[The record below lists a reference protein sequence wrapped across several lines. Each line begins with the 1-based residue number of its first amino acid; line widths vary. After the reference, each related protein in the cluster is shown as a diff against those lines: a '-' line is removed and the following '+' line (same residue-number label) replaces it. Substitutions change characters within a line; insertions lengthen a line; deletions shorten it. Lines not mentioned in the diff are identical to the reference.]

1 MALKTANL
9 SALRKALLDA
19 RDLGKHRSMAE
30 LQAELRL
37 SRRTIVR
44 YLNDLRAQG
53 DQVKMVRGKGWTM
66 VKPRRDGTLESQIP
80 EQLLVVLRKLGWALR
95 GTPWHAEMEALFGAE
110 LKRVKTV
117 AKHGMHGGAMAEAV
131 RLNKV
136 LFIADF
142 APGVRSEGAA
152 EEWNDGDDDALDAD
166 SSSALRRSLDESIL
180 RQSAWN
186 DVAAAVWRDALL
198 AARESKPLVVEYLNA
213 SKGKLDEQQLVLP
226 LGIVLRPG
234 GAYLLVHKIGTLHDP
249 DVESGTAV
257 QWSESL
263 RKRPVLRS
271 FAMQRILSVRVLDGS
286 FRVPEA
292 LTPRELVKA
301 SVGGFVEQG
310 PTEDVELEYDATNL
324 TLAVGELWHPEQQVT
339 LTGRGTGMTVRV
351 RFRTSS
357 KIEVMR
363 RVQALGGKV
372 RLIRPLAWR
381 EEIVRSA
388 RMLAKGHERS
398 TRLHRARGG
407 GS

>member
-1 MALKTANL
+1 MALKTAKL

-30 LQAELRL
+30 LQVELGL
-37 SRRTIVR
+37 SRRTLVR

-53 DQVKMVRGKGWTM
+53 DQVKSVRGKGWTM

-95 GTPWHAEMEALFGAE
+95 GTPWHEEMEALFGAE

-152 EEWNDGDDDALDAD
+152 DEWIERDDDDDGLEAGST
-166 SSSALRRSLDESIL
+166 SSLRRSLDEFSV

-186 DVAAAVWRDALL
+186 AVAAAVWRDALM
-198 AARESKPLVVEYLNA
+198 AARESKPMVVEYLNA
-213 SKGKLDEQQLVLP
+213 SKRQLDLQQVVLP

-234 GAYLLVHKIGTLHDP
+234 GAYLLVHKVGNLGDAE
-249 DVESGTAV
+249 VESGSVAA
-257 QWSESL
+257 WSESL

-271 FAMQRILSVRVLDGS
+271 LAMQRIMSVKVLDGS
-286 FRVPEA
+286 FRVPDG
-292 LTPRELVKA
+292 LSLRDLVKV
-301 SVGGFVEQG
+301 SVGGFVQQG
-310 PTEDVELEYDATNL
+310 PTEAVELEYDAVDL
-324 TLAVGELWHPEQQVT
+324 TLAIGELWHPEQEVSVHGQ
-339 LTGRGTGMTVRV
+339 GTGMTVRV
-351 RFRTSS
+351 RFRTNSR
-357 KIEVMR
+357 IEVQR

-372 RLIRPLAWR
+372 RLIKPVAWR
-381 EEIVRSA
+381 KEIARAA
-388 RMLAKGHERS
+388 RMLAEGHER
-398 TRLHRARGG
+398 
-407 GS
+407 

>member
-1 MALKTANL
+1 MALKTDKL

-30 LQAELRL
+30 LQVELGL
-37 SRRTIVR
+37 SRRTLVR

-53 DQVKMVRGKGWTM
+53 DQVKSVRGKGWTM

-95 GTPWHAEMEALFGAE
+95 GTPWHEEMEALFGAE

-152 EEWNDGDDDALDAD
+152 EEWIDRDDDDEGLGAD
-166 SSSALRRSLDESIL
+166 SMGSLRRSLDEFRV

-186 DVAAAVWRDALL
+186 AVAAAVWRDALM
-198 AARESKPLVVEYLNA
+198 AARESRPMVVEYLNA
-213 SKGKLDEQQLVLP
+213 SKRQLDLQQVVLP

-234 GAYLLVHKIGTLHDP
+234 GAYLLVHKVGNFGDAE
-249 DVESGTAV
+249 VESGSVAA
-257 QWSESL
+257 WSESL

-271 FAMQRILSVRVLDGS
+271 LAMQRIMSVKVLDGS
-286 FRVPEA
+286 FRVSDG
-292 LTPRELVKA
+292 LSLRDLVKV
-301 SVGGFVEQG
+301 SVGGFVQQG
-310 PTEDVELEYDATNL
+310 PTEAVELEYDAVDL
-324 TLAVGELWHPEQQVT
+324 TLAIGELWHPEQEVSVHGQ
-339 LTGRGTGMTVRV
+339 GAGMTVRV
-351 RFRTSS
+351 RFRTNSR
-357 KIEVMR
+357 IEVQR

-372 RLIRPLAWR
+372 RLNKPVAWR
-381 EEIVRSA
+381 KEIARAA
-388 RMLAKGHERS
+388 RMLAEGHER
-398 TRLHRARGG
+398 
-407 GS
+407 

>member
-1 MALKTANL
+1 MALKTTKL

-30 LQAELRL
+30 LQAELGL
-37 SRRTIVR
+37 SRRTVVR

-95 GTPWHAEMEALFGAE
+95 GTPWHEEMESLFGAE

-117 AKHGMHGGAMAEAV
+117 ARHGMHGGAMAEAV

-142 APGVRSEGAA
+142 APGVRSEGTT
-152 EEWNDGDDDALDAD
+152 EEWTDHDEEGDAFDAG
-166 SSSALRRSLDESIL
+166 SSSALQRSLDEFIV

-186 DVAAAVWRDALL
+186 GVAATVWRDALL
-198 AARESKPLVVEYLNA
+198 AARESKPLVVEYMNA
-213 SKGKLDEQQLVLP
+213 SKRKLDQQQVVLP

-234 GAYLLVHKIGTLHDP
+234 GAYLLVHKVGNRHDA
-249 DVESGTAV
+249 DVESGTAT

-271 FAMQRILSVRVLDGS
+271 LAMQRITSATVLDGM
-286 FRVPEA
+286 FRVPDA
-292 LTPRELVKA
+292 LSLRELVKD
-301 SVGGFVEQG
+301 SVGGFVQQG
-310 PTEDVELEYDATNL
+310 ASEAVELEYQAIDL

-339 LTGRGTGMTVRV
+339 VRGQGAGMTVRV

-357 KIEVMR
+357 RIEVQR

-372 RLIRPLAWR
+372 RLLKPVAWR
-381 EEIVRSA
+381 KEIARSA
-388 RMLAKGHERS
+388 RLLAEGHER
-398 TRLHRARGG
+398 
-407 GS
+407 

>member
-1 MALKTANL
+1 MALKTEKL

-30 LQAELRL
+30 LQVELGL
-37 SRRTIVR
+37 SRRTLVR

-53 DQVKMVRGKGWTM
+53 DQVKSVRGKGWTM

-95 GTPWHAEMEALFGAE
+95 GTPWHEEMEALFGAE

-152 EEWNDGDDDALDAD
+152 DEWIERDDDDDGLEAGST
-166 SSSALRRSLDESIL
+166 SSLRRSLDEFSV

-186 DVAAAVWRDALL
+186 AVAAAVWRDALM
-198 AARESKPLVVEYLNA
+198 AARESKPMVVEYLNA
-213 SKGKLDEQQLVLP
+213 SKRQLDLQQVVLP

-234 GAYLLVHKIGTLHDP
+234 GAYLLVHKVGNLGDAE
-249 DVESGTAV
+249 VESGSVAA
-257 QWSESL
+257 WSESL

-271 FAMQRILSVRVLDGS
+271 LAMQRIMSVKVLDGS
-286 FRVPEA
+286 FRVPDG
-292 LTPRELVKA
+292 LSLRDLVKV
-301 SVGGFVEQG
+301 SVGGFVQQG
-310 PTEDVELEYDATNL
+310 PTEAVELEYDAVDL
-324 TLAVGELWHPEQQVT
+324 TLAIGELWHPEQEVSVHGQ
-339 LTGRGTGMTVRV
+339 GTGMTVRV
-351 RFRTSS
+351 RFRTNSR
-357 KIEVMR
+357 IEVQR

-372 RLIRPLAWR
+372 RLNKPAAWR
-381 EEIVRSA
+381 KEIARAA
-388 RMLAKGHERS
+388 RMLAEGHER
-398 TRLHRARGG
+398 
-407 GS
+407 

>member
-30 LQAELRL
+30 LQAELGL

-66 VKPRRDGTLESQIP
+66 IKPRRDGSLESQIP

-95 GTPWHAEMEALFGAE
+95 GTPWHEEMEALFGAE

-152 EEWNDGDDDALDAD
+152 EEWTDEDDDDDGLEAGST
-166 SSSALRRSLDESIL
+166 SSLRRSLDEFSV

-186 DVAAAVWRDALL
+186 AVAAAVWRDALM
-198 AARESKPLVVEYLNA
+198 AARESKPMVVEYLNA
-213 SKGKLDEQQLVLP
+213 SKRQLDLQQVVLP

-234 GAYLLVHKIGTLHDP
+234 GAYLLVHKVGNLGDAE
-249 DVESGTAV
+249 VESGSVAA
-257 QWSESL
+257 WSESL

-271 FAMQRILSVRVLDGS
+271 LAMQRIMSVKVLDGS
-286 FRVPEA
+286 FRVPDG
-292 LTPRELVKA
+292 LSLRDLVKV
-301 SVGGFVEQG
+301 SVGGFVQQG
-310 PTEDVELEYDATNL
+310 PTEAVELEYDAVDL
-324 TLAVGELWHPEQQVT
+324 TLAIGELWHPEQEVSVHGQ
-339 LTGRGTGMTVRV
+339 GTGMTVRV
-351 RFRTSS
+351 RFRTNSR
-357 KIEVMR
+357 IEVQR

-372 RLIRPLAWR
+372 RLNKPAAWR
-381 EEIVRSA
+381 KEIARAA
-388 RMLAKGHERS
+388 RMLAEGHER
-398 TRLHRARGG
+398 
-407 GS
+407 

>member
-1 MALKTANL
+1 MALKTDKL

-19 RDLGKHRSMAE
+19 RDLGKHRSIAE
-30 LQAELRL
+30 LQVELGL
-37 SRRTIVR
+37 SRRTLVR

-53 DQVKMVRGKGWTM
+53 DQVKSVRGKGWTM

-95 GTPWHAEMEALFGAE
+95 GTPWHEEMEALFGAE

-152 EEWNDGDDDALDAD
+152 EEWIDRDDDDEGLGAD
-166 SSSALRRSLDESIL
+166 SMGSLRRSLDEFRV

-186 DVAAAVWRDALL
+186 AVAAAVWRDALM
-198 AARESKPLVVEYLNA
+198 AARESRPMVVEYLNA
-213 SKGKLDEQQLVLP
+213 SKRQLDLQQVVLP

-234 GAYLLVHKIGTLHDP
+234 GAYLLVHKVGNFGDAE
-249 DVESGTAV
+249 VESGSVAA
-257 QWSESL
+257 WSESL

-271 FAMQRILSVRVLDGS
+271 LAMQRIMSVKVLDGS
-286 FRVPEA
+286 FRVSDG
-292 LTPRELVKA
+292 LSLRDLVKV
-301 SVGGFVEQG
+301 SVGGFVQQG
-310 PTEDVELEYDATNL
+310 PTEAVELEYDAVDL
-324 TLAVGELWHPEQQVT
+324 TLAIGELWHPEQEVSVHGQ
-339 LTGRGTGMTVRV
+339 GAGMTVRV
-351 RFRTSS
+351 RFRTNSR
-357 KIEVMR
+357 IEVQR

-372 RLIRPLAWR
+372 RLNKPVAWR
-381 EEIVRSA
+381 KEIARAA
-388 RMLAKGHERS
+388 RMLAEGHER
-398 TRLHRARGG
+398 
-407 GS
+407 

>member
-1 MALKTANL
+1 MALKTAKL

-30 LQAELRL
+30 LQVELGL
-37 SRRTIVR
+37 SRRTLVR

-53 DQVKMVRGKGWTM
+53 DQVKSVRGKGWTM

-95 GTPWHAEMEALFGAE
+95 GTPWHEEMEALFGAE

-152 EEWNDGDDDALDAD
+152 DEWIERDDDDDGLEAGST
-166 SSSALRRSLDESIL
+166 SSLRRSLDEFSV

-186 DVAAAVWRDALL
+186 AVAAAVWRDALM
-198 AARESKPLVVEYLNA
+198 AARESKPMVVEYLNA
-213 SKGKLDEQQLVLP
+213 SKRQLDLQQVVLP

-234 GAYLLVHKIGTLHDP
+234 GAYLLVHKVGNLGDAE
-249 DVESGTAV
+249 VESGSVAA
-257 QWSESL
+257 WSESL

-271 FAMQRILSVRVLDGS
+271 LAMQRIMSVKVLDGS
-286 FRVPEA
+286 FRVPDG
-292 LTPRELVKA
+292 LSLRDLVKV
-301 SVGGFVEQG
+301 SVGGFVQQG
-310 PTEDVELEYDATNL
+310 PTEAVELEYDAVDL
-324 TLAVGELWHPEQQVT
+324 TLAIGELWHPEQEVSVHGQ
-339 LTGRGTGMTVRV
+339 GTGMTVRV
-351 RFRTSS
+351 RFRTNSR
-357 KIEVMR
+357 IEVQR

-372 RLIRPLAWR
+372 RLNKPAAWR
-381 EEIVRSA
+381 KEIARAA
-388 RMLAKGHERS
+388 RMLAEGHER
-398 TRLHRARGG
+398 
-407 GS
+407 

>member
-30 LQAELRL
+30 LQAELGL

-66 VKPRRDGTLESQIP
+66 IKPRRDGSLESQIP

-95 GTPWHAEMEALFGAE
+95 GTPWHEEMEALFGAE

-117 AKHGMHGGAMAEAV
+117 ARHGMHGGAMAEAV

-142 APGVRSEGAA
+142 APGVRSEGTA
-152 EEWNDGDDDALDAD
+152 EEWIDEDDEDHAFDLG
-166 SSSALRRSLDESIL
+166 SSSAVRRSLDESIL

-186 DVAAAVWRDALL
+186 EVAAAVWRDALL

-213 SKGKLDEQQLVLP
+213 SKGKLDQHQVVLP

-234 GAYLLVHKIGTLHDP
+234 GAYLLVHKIGNLRDAE
-249 DVESGTAV
+249 VESGSSA

-271 FAMQRILSVRVLDGS
+271 FALQRIMSVRVLDGT
-286 FRVPEA
+286 FRVPEGLA
-292 LTPRELVKA
+292 LRELVKA
-301 SVGGFVEQG
+301 SVGGFVQQG
-310 PTEDVELEYDATNL
+310 PSELVELEYDAIDV
-324 TLAVGELWHPEQQVT
+324 TLAVGEQWHPEQQVT
-339 LTGRGTGMTVRV
+339 LSGQGTGMTVRV

-372 RLIRPLAWR
+372 RLIKPLAWR
-381 EEIVRSA
+381 KEIARSA
-388 RMLAKGHERS
+388 RMVAEGHER
-398 TRLHRARGG
+398 
-407 GS
+407 

>member
-30 LQAELRL
+30 LQAELGL

-66 VKPRRDGTLESQIP
+66 IKPRRDGSLESQIP

-95 GTPWHAEMEALFGAE
+95 GTPWHEEMEALFGAE

-152 EEWNDGDDDALDAD
+152 EEWTDEDDDDDALDAG

-213 SKGKLDEQQLVLP
+213 SKGKLDQQQVVLP

-234 GAYLLVHKIGTLHDP
+234 GAYLLVHKIGNLRDP
-249 DVESGTAV
+249 EVESGTAA

-271 FAMQRILSVRVLDGS
+271 FAMQRILSVRVLDGT
-286 FRVPEA
+286 FRVPDG
-292 LTPRELVKA
+292 LSLRELVKA
-301 SVGGFVEQG
+301 SVGGFVQQG
-310 PTEDVELEYDATNL
+310 PTEAVELEYDAIDL
-324 TLAVGELWHPEQQVT
+324 TLAVGELWHPDQQVT
-339 LTGRGTGMTVRV
+339 LTGQGTGMTVRV

-372 RLIRPLAWR
+372 RLIKPVAWR
-381 EEIVRSA
+381 QEIAHSA
-388 RMLAKGHERS
+388 RMLAKGHER
-398 TRLHRARGG
+398 
-407 GS
+407 

>member
-30 LQAELRL
+30 LQVELGL
-37 SRRTIVR
+37 SRRTLVR

-53 DQVKMVRGKGWTM
+53 DQVKSVRGQGWTM

-95 GTPWHAEMEALFGAE
+95 GTPWHEEMEALFGAE

-152 EEWNDGDDDALDAD
+152 EEWIDRDDDDEGLGAD
-166 SSSALRRSLDESIL
+166 SMGSLRRSLDEFRV

-186 DVAAAVWRDALL
+186 AVAAAVWRDALM
-198 AARESKPLVVEYLNA
+198 AARESRPMVVEYLNA
-213 SKGKLDEQQLVLP
+213 SKRQLDLQQVVLP

-234 GAYLLVHKIGTLHDP
+234 GAYLLVHKVGNFGDAE
-249 DVESGTAV
+249 VESGSVAA
-257 QWSESL
+257 WSESL

-271 FAMQRILSVRVLDGS
+271 LAMQRIMSVKVLDGS
-286 FRVPEA
+286 FRVPDG
-292 LTPRELVKA
+292 LSLRDLVKM
-301 SVGGFVEQG
+301 SVGGFVQQG
-310 PTEDVELEYDATNL
+310 PTEAVELEYDAVDL
-324 TLAVGELWHPEQQVT
+324 TLAIGELWHPEQEVSVHGQ
-339 LTGRGTGMTVRV
+339 GAGMTVRV
-351 RFRTSS
+351 RFRTNSR
-357 KIEVMR
+357 IEVQR

-372 RLIRPLAWR
+372 RLNKPVAWR
-381 EEIVRSA
+381 KEIARAA
-388 RMLAKGHERS
+388 RMLAEGHER
-398 TRLHRARGG
+398 
-407 GS
+407 